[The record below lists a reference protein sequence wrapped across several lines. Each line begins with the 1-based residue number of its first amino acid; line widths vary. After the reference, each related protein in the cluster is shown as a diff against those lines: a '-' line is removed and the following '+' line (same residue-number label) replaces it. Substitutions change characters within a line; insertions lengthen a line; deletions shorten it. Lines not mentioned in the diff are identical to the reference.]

1 MSLVDVSPLTL
12 HRRLAC
18 WLSSQRER
26 GSSTIQMVILLPVLF
41 GAMFLGMQAAL
52 IYQGRTLAV
61 AAAQEGAREAAAEN
75 GSATQ
80 GISVAHTF
88 LSSSTAGLSG
98 TSVTGSR
105 SATRASITV
114 TTYTT
119 SVIPGWT
126 PKIVQSASMPVERIT
141 GG

>member
-1 MSLVDVSPLTL
+1 MSLVDLYSLTL
-12 HRRLAC
+12 RRLAQG
-18 WLSSQRER
+18 LSTQRER

-41 GAMFLGMQAAL
+41 SAMFLGMQAAL
-52 IYQGRTLAV
+52 IYQGRALAV

-75 GSATQ
+75 GTATQ
-80 GISVAHTF
+80 GISTAYTF

-105 SATRASITV
+105 GATRADITV

-126 PKIVQSASMPVERIT
+126 PQITQSASMPVERVT

>member
-1 MSLVDVSPLTL
+1 MRLVDSFSFAL
-12 HRRLAC
+12 RRGARG
-18 WLSSQRER
+18 LSAQRER

-41 GAMFLGMQAAL
+41 SAMFLGMQAAL

-61 AAAQEGAREAAAEN
+61 AAAQEGARDAAAEH
-75 GSATQ
+75 GTLAQ
-80 GISVAHTF
+80 GISTAYTF

-105 SATRASITV
+105 TATRADITV

-126 PKIVQSASMPVERIT
+126 PKITQSASMPVERVT